1 MAAAWCCGQGVLRY
15 VGVAG
20 WRAGGGAGVGSPGGD
35 AGGVVWVLGV
45 GELVLQDG
53 GGAVGVGEVR
63 WVLLAGQGGRT
74 EAMASVARRDRGIG
88 VFSGI

>member
-20 WRAGGGAGVGSPGGD
+20 WRAGGGPEWGARAGMR
-35 AGGVVWVLGV
+35 GGVIWVLGV
-45 GELVLQDG
+45 GELVLQDD